1 MPGFNVLY
9 IVICILP
16 GRLQFKDVV
25 TSVQQEVDR
34 LRNDGVKFIIALG
47 HAGFQVD
54 LSVGQIPGVDVVV
67 GGHTNT
73 FLYTGRSGAIA
84 TMFSLFYF
92 SPVQVSRLCFWCICF
107 CLVRLCRAILT
118 FLLCSTSL

>member
-1 MPGFNVLY
+1 MPGFNVLC
-9 IVICILP
+9 IVVCIFP

-25 TSVQQEVDR
+25 TSVQQEVNR

-47 HAGFQVD
+47 HAGFRVD

-73 FLYTGRSGAIA
+73 FLYTGRSDA
-84 TMFSLFYF
+84 TAT
-92 SPVQVSRLCFWCICF
+92 VCCAKVSRYVLLTPLFLCFYTA
-107 CLVRLCRAILT
+107 R
-118 FLLCSTSL
+118 